1 LDSNPRP
8 SATNVKKLD
17 ISHEKCQRKSK
28 KIARKSEAN
37 VVVAKNEVSECNFYY
52 YFFGS
57 SEQIE
62 RIILVTSSLR
72 AMQV

>member
-1 LDSNPRP
+1 MWRSWILVMK
-8 SATNVKKLD
+8 NVEGR
-17 ISHEKCQRKSK
+17 IK

-37 VVVAKNEVSECNFYY
+37 VVVAKNEESQNVSSIITSL
-52 YFFGS
+52 GVM

-62 RIILVTSSLR
+62 KIILVTSSLR

>member
-1 LDSNPRP
+1 MK
-8 SATNVKKLD
+8 NVEGR
-17 ISHEKCQRKSK
+17 IK

-37 VVVAKNEVSECNFYY
+37 VVVAKNEESQNVSSIITSL
-52 YFFGS
+52 GVM

-62 RIILVTSSLR
+62 KIILVTSSLR